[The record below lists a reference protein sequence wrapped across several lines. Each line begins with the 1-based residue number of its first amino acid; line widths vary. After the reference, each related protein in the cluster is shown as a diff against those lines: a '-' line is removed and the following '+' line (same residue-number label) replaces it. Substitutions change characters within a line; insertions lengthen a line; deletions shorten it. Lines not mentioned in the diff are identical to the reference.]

1 MTQAY
6 LQEFGAGSGTAT
18 VDGPEWLDAL
28 RRAAIERFAL
38 TGFPTSRDEEWRFT
52 PIAPITK
59 AAWRR
64 SNGSAHDVT
73 RGDLAPFVFGH
84 PEWTTLVFVDGAY
97 SEALS
102 STTAVGQG
110 VRVGSLSDAFKSDS
124 PVLERYLARQAP
136 IESSPFTAL
145 STAFMRDGSFLHVP
159 RNVELA
165 RPVHMVFVSTAKAAG
180 AVTHP
185 RNLLVIEAGARAS
198 VIESYVTLAEGASYW
213 TNAVTEVVAGANS
226 WIEHTRIQ
234 RESER
239 AYHVGLTHVEQER
252 DSHYR
257 SFSLAMG
264 GALARHN
271 LTARLNGE
279 NVETLMYGLYLARG
293 QQVVDNHTA
302 IHHDQPN
309 CRSWEVYKGV
319 LDGHSRAV
327 FNGKVFVKPEA
338 QKTDAKQT
346 NRNLLLSDDAKVDT
360 KPQLEIFAD
369 DVKCTH
375 GATVGRLDDIA
386 LFYARSRGVP
396 SAIAQL
402 LLTYAFAA
410 EVTSEVVLQPVRE
423 ELERLVRER
432 LVAL

>member
-6 LQEFGAGSGTAT
+6 LQEFGARSGTAT

-73 RGDLAPFVFGH
+73 RQDLAPFVFGH

-124 PVLERYLARQAP
+124 PILERHLARQAP

-165 RPVHMVFVSTAKAAG
+165 RPVHMVFVSTSKAAG

-279 NVETLMYGLYLARG
+279 NVETLMYGLYLTRG